1 MGPSVRQG
9 DWLDRAAG
17 DAGLDLDAIDA
28 ELDHLGL
35 KPSPLRSSNPRD
47 DQATALRRL
56 MESGTRTA
64 PRPVAPAPPRPGI
77 TDRPAPAPRTAD
89 RPASGR
95 FNILQAARR
104 ARVVAIASGKG
115 GVGKT
120 NMSVNT
126 AIALARQGLRVT
138 LVDVDLGTANADVI
152 CGLMPT
158 ARLEH
163 VLAPTA
169 ENAPRSLADIAIEAP
184 GGFRL
189 VPGTAGIGRMA
200 DITPLERRR
209 LVAGLVE
216 LAADSDILL
225 IDTAAGVGQSVTAFV
240 NAADL
245 ALLVTT
251 PEPTAIA
258 DAYALVK
265 CLVLESGGQAGD
277 CVERMAMVVNQV
289 REPAEAFA
297 THERIVRAAERFL
310 GVTFPMIGYVA
321 QDVRIPDSVR
331 AQKPLLVGYPDSPA
345 ARSIGDLSVAI
356 VKMLGLHPTATP
368 NVSPVRPAPRPAS
381 AESAATAPQPQP
393 ARGGAFSMVRRLL
406 GFSSEPAKPA
416 DKN

>member
-1 MGPSVRQG
+1 MSHPARHGG
-9 DWLDRAAG
+9 WLDRAAD
-17 DAGLDLDAIDA
+17 DAGLDLAAIDA
-28 ELDHLGL
+28 ELDDLGL
-35 KPSPLRSSNPRD
+35 QPSPVRSANPRN
-47 DQATALRRL
+47 DQAAALRRL
-56 MESGTRTA
+56 MEGDRPTPA
-64 PRPVAPAPPRPGI
+64 PQPQPRP
-77 TDRPAPAPRTAD
+77 AD
-89 RPASGR
+89 RSASGR

-104 ARVVAIASGKG
+104 ARVIAIASGKG

-163 VLAPTA
+163 VLAPNPA
-169 ENAPRSLADIAIEAP
+169 DGAPRSLADIAIDAP

-216 LAADSDILL
+216 LAADADILL

-297 THERIVRAAERFL
+297 THERICRAAERFL
-310 GVTFPMIGYVA
+310 GVSFPMIGYVA

-331 AQKPLLVGYPDSPA
+331 AQRPLMVGYPDSPA
-345 ARSIGDLSVAI
+345 AHSITDLSAAI
-356 VKMLGLHPTATP
+356 LKMLGLPSTVP
-368 NVSPVRPAPRPAS
+368 PIRRG
-381 AESAATAPQPQP
+381 SAAATGTETPAHTPTIQTPPAPQPS
-393 ARGGAFSMVRRLL
+393 RGGAFSLVRRLL
-406 GFSSEPAKPA
+406 GFSSETTKPA

>member
-1 MGPSVRQG
+1 MSNPARHGG
-9 DWLDRAAG
+9 WLERAAD
-17 DAGLDLDAIDA
+17 DAGLDLAAIDA
-28 ELDHLGL
+28 ELDDLGYQ
-35 KPSPLRSSNPRD
+35 PSPIRTASPPNPRN
-47 DQATALRRL
+47 DQAAALRRL
-56 MESGTRTA
+56 MESAPRTA
-64 PRPVAPAPPRPGI
+64 PRPMTAAPARPGVTERPAAPAPQPR
-77 TDRPAPAPRTAD
+77 AAD

-104 ARVVAIASGKG
+104 AKVVAIASGKG

-126 AIALARQGLRVT
+126 AIALAKRGLRVT

-163 VLAPTA
+163 VLAPNPA
-169 ENAPRSLADIAIEAP
+169 DPAPKSLADIAIDAP

-216 LAADSDILL
+216 LAADADILL

-289 REPAEAFA
+289 REPAEGIA
-297 THERIVRAAERFL
+297 TYERIARAAERFL
-310 GVTFPMIGYVA
+310 GVSFPMIGSVA

-331 AQKPLLVGYPDSPA
+331 AQRPLMVGYPDSAA
-345 ARSIGDLSVAI
+345 ARGITDLSEAI
-356 VKMLGLHPTATP
+356 IKMLGLQPTVPLAAQLVRAAGKDAAPSAPQTP
-368 NVSPVRPAPRPAS
+368 PAS
-381 AESAATAPQPQP
+381 PP
-393 ARGGAFSMVRRLL
+393 ARSGPLSMVRRLL
-406 GFSSEPAKPA
+406 GMGS
-416 DKN
+416 